1 MGYFLGGL
9 QPEIKHYLQTVRP
22 KTRIQDRQYARS
34 IEVERNGILVVFQS
48 YQSGCMVR
56 KVMPDQVLQLR
67 LVEAKIVLGQ
77 GQTQISTN
85 LAKIKEIHLWHSQ
98 VEEQRVNSEIQQR
111 AIMACAIEHAKN

>member
-1 MGYFLGGL
+1 
-9 QPEIKHYLQTVRP
+9 
-22 KTRIQDRQYARS
+22 
-34 IEVERNGILVVFQS
+34 
-48 YQSGCMVR
+48 MVR

-111 AIMACAIEHAKN
+111 AIMAHELYRKEFSLPLLKCLDQDKYLLVIF